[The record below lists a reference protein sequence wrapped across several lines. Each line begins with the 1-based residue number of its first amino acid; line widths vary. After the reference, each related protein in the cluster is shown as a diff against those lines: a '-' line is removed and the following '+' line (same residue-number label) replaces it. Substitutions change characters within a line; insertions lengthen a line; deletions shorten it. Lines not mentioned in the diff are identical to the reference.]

1 MFFCGGGLML
11 RFMSMVA
18 VVVVAV
24 PAQAAVDLVEEDF
37 RLYCGYLDA
46 RDKPDMQKLKDKARD
61 AKIAKM
67 AKVKPAVMAAAVERG
82 TKAGASCNEI
92 GKMASADAKAALDA
106 NKTLAGRISFFELDA
121 SDPSHVVV
129 RVSWLG
135 IDKKKLPEEAALV
148 AGIIA
153 KAAPITKTIALRG
166 VDPSAADKTADEAG
180 WFDAKISRLNASR
193 IEEAKIYE
201 YAATRYIRLF
211 DGVVQR

>member
-1 MFFCGGGLML
+1 MS
-11 RFMSMVA
+11 RFSSLALVL
-18 VVVVAV
+18 VVASAGV
-24 PAQAAVDLVEEDF
+24 AHASVDVSEDDF

-46 RDKPDMQKLKDKARD
+46 RAKPDVQKLKNDKARD

-67 AKVKPAVMAAAVERG
+67 AKVKPVVLMAAVEKG
-82 TKAGASCNEI
+82 SKAGASCEEI
-92 GKMASADAKAALDA
+92 GKQAGTDAKAALEG
-106 NKTLAGRISFFELDA
+106 NKSLAGRISFFELDA
-121 SDPSHVVV
+121 TDPTHVVV

-148 AGIIA
+148 ASLVA
-153 KAAPITKTIALRG
+153 KAAPLTKTIALRG
-166 VDPSAADKTADEAG
+166 VDPTAVDKTADEAG

-201 YAATRYIRLF
+201 YATTRYVRLF